1 MNAPEEQDSISGKAY
16 DLKLALRL
24 WRFLRPH
31 RKIFFLSL
39 LLLPVHQGFNLA
51 QPLLL
56 KIGIDAVSAG
66 DGLTLMTTGLLF
78 AGALAAEAGAFFF
91 QYYLSMKVAQR
102 CLADLRVEL
111 FSHVQRLPM
120 SYFDRNPVGR
130 LMTRMT
136 TDVEVLQEMFAAGAM
151 NLVADLVLIAA
162 IVAIMLSLHVEMALV
177 SLALIP
183 FLLLGIN
190 VFRLKARQTYRLIRT
205 RIARVNAYLGEAIP
219 GMAVIQLF
227 NRQERS
233 FEEFDD
239 LNRSHRDAIRRS
251 NVYEASL
258 FSMVEAAGSLSIA
271 LLLWYGGGEVLQG
284 VVGIGTFVAFS
295 EYIRR
300 LFVPLRDF
308 SNKYAVIQA
317 AMTAAERIFELLDT
331 APEKSGGSAEPV
343 AATAPAAVP
352 VPAPEPAA
360 APATD
365 AAATVLTGAP
375 GADGVPAPNPVPTAT
390 VPAGAAR
397 VDSAPATNPALTAGG
412 NASSAVR
419 PGAVSAAVVEP
430 DHPDRAAVEFDD
442 VWFSYRPNDPV
453 LKGVSFRIEPG
464 ERVAVIGATGSGKTT
479 TIKLMSRLYDVD
491 SGAVRVGGRDVRE
504 WELDGL
510 RRHMGT
516 VLQDVF
522 LFSGDILSNLKLGNE
537 SIPEERI
544 RAAVRSANA
553 EGFIRRMPGGLRAAV
568 RERGNNLS
576 AGQRQLLALVRMFVL
591 DPEILVLDEA
601 TSSVDTET
609 EFLVQGA
616 FEKIMANRTC
626 LVIAHRLSTIR
637 KADRIL
643 VFHRGVIR
651 EMGSHAELMEK
662 GGVYYRLHQLQFQG
676 EGNGGAEV
684 ERARVPFEE

>member
-1 MNAPEEQDSISGKAY
+1 MRAGGGLGRSAAMNAPEEQDSISGKAY

-31 RKIFFLSL
+31 RKLFFLSL

-56 KIGIDAVSAG
+56 KIGIDAVGAG

-78 AGALAAEAGAFFF
+78 AGALAAEAAAFFF

-102 CLADLRVEL
+102 CLADMRVAI

-239 LNRSHRDAIRRS
+239 LNRSHRDAIKRS
-251 NVYEASL
+251 NIYEASL

-343 AATAPAAVP
+343 AGTGDGAAPAAPAVKDPATRVTP
-352 VPAPEPAA
+352 VPAGDDPATRVTA
-360 APATD
+360 APAGND
-365 AAATVLTGAP
+365 AAG
-375 GADGVPAPNPVPTAT
+375 
-390 VPAGAAR
+390 
-397 VDSAPATNPALTAGG
+397 
-412 NASSAVR
+412 
-419 PGAVSAAVVEP
+419 
-430 DHPDRAAVEFDD
+430 AAVEFDD

-479 TIKLMSRLYDVD
+479 TIKLMSRFYDVD

-616 FEKIMANRTC
+616 FEKIMADRTC

-637 KADRIL
+637 NADRIL

-651 EMGSHAELMEK
+651 EMGSHAELLEK

-676 EGNGGAEV
+676 EESGAAG
-684 ERARVPFEE
+684 ARDMAADR

>member
-1 MNAPEEQDSISGKAY
+1 MNATEEQENVSGKAY
-16 DLKLALRL
+16 DVELARRL

-31 RKIFFLSL
+31 RKVFFLSL
-39 LLLPVHQGFNLA
+39 LLLPVHQCFNLA

-56 KIGIDAVSAG
+56 KYGIDAVSAG
-66 DGLTLMTTGLLF
+66 DGFTLLTTGVLFGVALL
-78 AGALAAEAGAFFF
+78 AEAGTFFL
-91 QYYLSMKVAQR
+91 QYYLAMLVAQR
-102 CLADLRVEL
+102 CLADMRVAV

-130 LMTRMT
+130 VMTRMT

-151 NLVADLVLIAA
+151 NLVADLVLIVA
-162 IVAIMLSLHVEMALV
+162 IVSIMISLHLEMALV

-190 VFRLKARQTYRLIRT
+190 VFRIKARQTYRLIRT

-227 NRQERS
+227 NRQARS

-239 LNRSHRDAIRRS
+239 LNRAHRDAIKRS

-331 APEKSGGSAEPV
+331 PVEVPGRAPSPPV
-343 AATAPAAVP
+343 TAQAAAPDVAAAPTVATAPADATSAGTA
-352 VPAPEPAA
+352 PATAGQPATAPPAA
-360 APATD
+360 A
-365 AAATVLTGAP
+365 
-375 GADGVPAPNPVPTAT
+375 
-390 VPAGAAR
+390 
-397 VDSAPATNPALTAGG
+397 
-412 NASSAVR
+412 SSII
-419 PGAVSAAVVEP
+419 EP
-430 DHPDRAAVEFDD
+430 SRGTVEFDD
-442 VWFSYRPNDPV
+442 VWFSYRPGDPV

-479 TIKLMSRLYDVD
+479 TIKLMSRFYDVD
-491 SGAVRVGGRDVRE
+491 SGVVRVGGRDVRD
-504 WELDGL
+504 WDLDSL
-510 RRHMGT
+510 RRHMGV

-522 LFSGDILSNLKLGNE
+522 LFSGDILSNLKLGNPDV
-537 SIPEERI
+537 PEERI
-544 RAAVRSANA
+544 RAALRNANA
-553 EGFIRRMPGGLRAAV
+553 EGFVRRLPGGLQAPV

-576 AGQRQLLALVRMFVL
+576 AGQRQLLALVRMFVV

-637 KADRIL
+637 NADRIV

-651 EMGSHAELMEK
+651 EIGSHAQLMEK
-662 GGVYYRLHQLQFQG
+662 GGVYYRLHQLQFQE
-676 EGNGGAEV
+676 EGGDTAPPAALDAV
-684 ERARVPFEE
+684 TDP